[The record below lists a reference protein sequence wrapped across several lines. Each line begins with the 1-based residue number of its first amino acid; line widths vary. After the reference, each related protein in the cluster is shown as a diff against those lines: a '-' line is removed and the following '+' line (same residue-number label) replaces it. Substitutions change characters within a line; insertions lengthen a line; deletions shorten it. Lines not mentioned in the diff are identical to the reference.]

1 MRDGYRPLMTA
12 EMCRVSIRSAHRD
25 TDLALP
31 ADLPLC
37 ELIPTAL
44 DVLGEDVCGSD
55 VRLARTDGE
64 ILDVARSLAQCGVY
78 DGELLILTAVPDSA
92 RQPEFDLCDAVA
104 DAVGRTDPGR
114 SAGRL
119 TTAMVAVLWSAAA
132 VAVLLGRTAF
142 DAAAGTA
149 VAGCAAV
156 ISALVGAVVLRRDP
170 SLAVTLGGV
179 AAALAGLTAQLA
191 VPALPGFLLAMSA
204 VSATLLFAWR
214 LLDCGTGA
222 FVPLA
227 GLTMA
232 TAALMLV
239 EVLGWLSPAGVG
251 PILSTVSLAVLAG
264 APRLAARLSGLSAWG
279 WPDDVECRAASA
291 RRNLSWI
298 VTAAAGASALGTL
311 VTAVLTVRPL
321 EASAFIATVAAIL
334 LLRSRT
340 HPDPRRGAALV
351 IGAGIA
357 ASAFIGSVAVHAPWA
372 STWLC
377 GVPIAGAAVAIAL
390 GRSDLSLSPA
400 ADRVTSV
407 VEYAASAAVIPL
419 ACATAGFFTAVRS
432 LV

>member
-1 MRDGYRPLMTA
+1 MTA

-25 TDLALP
+25 IDLALS

-37 ELIPTAL
+37 ELMPTVL
-44 DVLGEDVCGSD
+44 DVVGEDARGSE
-55 VRLARTDGE
+55 VRLARTDGDV
-64 ILDVARSLAQCGVY
+64 LDAVRSLAQCGVC
-78 DGELLILTAVPDSA
+78 DGDLLILTAVPEPA

-114 SAGRL
+114 SARRL
-119 TTAMVAVLWSAAA
+119 PTATVAVLWSGAA
-132 VAVLLGRTAF
+132 VAVLLGRNAF
-142 DAAAGTA
+142 DAAAGSTG
-149 VAGCAAV
+149 AGCAAV
-156 ISALVGAVVLRRDP
+156 ISALAGAVVLRRDP
-170 SLAVTLGGV
+170 SLAVTLGVV

-204 VSATLLFAWR
+204 VSATSLIAWR

-222 FVPLA
+222 FVPIA
-227 GLTMA
+227 GVTMA
-232 TAALMLV
+232 LAAVLLV

-251 PILSTVSLAVLAG
+251 PILSTAALAVLAG
-264 APRLAARLSGLSAWG
+264 APRLAARLSGLSASG
-279 WPDDVECRAASA
+279 WPDDVECRAAGA

-298 VTAAAGASALGTL
+298 VTAATGASALGAL
-311 VTAVLTVRPL
+311 VTAVLTARPL

-340 HPDPRRGAALV
+340 HPDPCRGAALV

-357 ASAFIGSVAVHAPWA
+357 ASAVIGLVAVRAPWA

-377 GVPIAGAAVAIAL
+377 GLAIAGAAVAIAL
-390 GRSDLSLSPA
+390 GRADLSLSPT
-400 ADRVTSV
+400 ADRVMSV
-407 VEYAASAAVIPL
+407 VEYAAGAAVTPL